1 MSIFQA
7 ISNITN
13 GAEFTLIDDDLST
26 LVFNDST
33 IIVPNKKEIDTE
45 LARMAAA
52 KSDKENAK
60 AALLE
65 RLGITAEEAALLL
78 G

>member
-1 MSIFQA
+1 MTKIYV
-7 ISNITN
+7 
-13 GAEFTLIDDDLST
+13 GIDDQVIEATGDIL
-26 LVFNDST
+26 
-33 IIVPNKKEIDTE
+33 KEIKQNQADYLIKKANE
-45 LARMAAA
+45 EAEENA
-52 KSDKENAK
+52 KATAK